1 MANISDSSKQLNR
14 VLKIVCCVILMI
26 AAGYKIFDLSTI
38 HVLYDEFGYTATAAY
53 YNGYDWSSVAE
64 HSAYYSYGLGLLLAV
79 IMRISNGNMI
89 LYYRLCI
96 GMNILLLVISFI
108 IACEIGKKLFDS
120 VPEYI
125 VILAAFGISF
135 YSNTLVQTNILWTE
149 TLLYFLFWV
158 SCWLL
163 LKAFESSKLKYFIGL
178 AVCNVYM
185 YMVHQRTLAIIIASF
200 MIVVGWGI
208 IKKEFKSIIFFNGI
222 LLVCLYISYLLK
234 SDVQNNLWGMEILSK
249 DVNDYGGQL
258 SKVIEIITSWEGMKA
273 FLLSFSGKV
282 YYIFAAS
289 LMIVNGHL
297 SGLGQ
302 LIKEKKSKDLGIYIY
317 IILCLCGAIG
327 ISAIFMLHGNRQDTL
342 IYGRYTEY
350 VIGPVLLI
358 GLLFLWE
365 HKVSKKVFA
374 LTNIGFVVASVLVYI
389 KLRNTGFTV
398 YNLVCAVGL
407 SKIFK
412 DGQAAGMAPL
422 YAMVAAISVGIIMYL
437 TGRYIKKHIS
447 RLIIMLVIPICYW
460 TYVNNNA
467 LTIVSGANQNNA
479 SIALVAENIR
489 NHIGNKNSE
498 VYYLTDRKDFESRY
512 VEVLQYFIPETPI
525 RYIDK
530 EEIRDI
536 DDFKDGI
543 IVIDENCFDLFEL
556 VPTYQI
562 LYWQNGMIL
571 LESSDILEE
580 YVLKDEKEILLSEKQ
595 MVKGQSTVSTSEY
608 SWESTGQ
615 EGYILYGPYIPLR
628 KGEYEVEVEAILLDS
643 SVPSNIV
650 MDVYA
655 GEILVQKEIELTR
668 NGEKISL
675 AFNLDEDTNNIEFRI
690 YGYAGCNAQFKN
702 IKLIKNM

>member
-1 MANISDSSKQLNR
+1 M
-14 VLKIVCCVILMI
+14 
-26 AAGYKIFDLSTI
+26 
-38 HVLYDEFGYTATAAY
+38 
-53 YNGYDWSSVAE
+53 
-64 HSAYYSYGLGLLLAV
+64 
-79 IMRISNGNMI
+79 
-89 LYYRLCI
+89 
-96 GMNILLLVISFI
+96 
-108 IACEIGKKLFDS
+108 
-120 VPEYI
+120 
-125 VILAAFGISF
+125 
-135 YSNTLVQTNILWTE
+135 
-149 TLLYFLFWV
+149 
-158 SCWLL
+158 
-163 LKAFESSKLKYFIGL
+163 
-178 AVCNVYM
+178 
-185 YMVHQRTLAIIIASF
+185 
-200 MIVVGWGI
+200 
-208 IKKEFKSIIFFNGI
+208 
-222 LLVCLYISYLLK
+222 
-234 SDVQNNLWGMEILSK
+234 
-249 DVNDYGGQL
+249 
-258 SKVIEIITSWEGMKA
+258 
-273 FLLSFSGKV
+273 
-282 YYIFAAS
+282 
-289 LMIVNGHL
+289 
-297 SGLGQ
+297 
-302 LIKEKKSKDLGIYIY
+302 
-317 IILCLCGAIG
+317 
-327 ISAIFMLHGNRQDTL
+327 

-358 GLLFLWE
+358 GFLFLWE

-374 LTNIGFVVASVLVYI
+374 LTNIGFVVTSVLVYI

-422 YAMVAAISVGIIMYL
+422 YAMVAAISVGIVMYL
-437 TGRYIKKHIS
+437 AGRYVKKHIS
-447 RLIIMLVIPICYW
+447 RLIIILVIPICYW

-556 VPTYQI
+556 VPTYHI

-571 LESSDILEE
+571 LGSSDILEE